1 MTTTKKQKKPSYK
14 MILTPSDGGD
24 LIEVKSRN
32 LSQLVGIAYDMMR
45 VGYDAQITG
54 RQTGYDLIGIV
65 DKLAQAGAETP
76 DQLTVMLNRYTGGH
90 VSAIAAIARES
101 ETIKD
106 LKFRI
111 AALFGI

>member
-14 MILTPSDGGD
+14 MILTPCDGD
-24 LIEVKSRN
+24 LIEVKSRD
-32 LSQLVGIAYDMMR
+32 LSQLVRMAYDMMR
-45 VGYDAQITG
+45 VGYDAQIAG
-54 RQTGYDLIGIV
+54 CQTGYDLIEIV
-65 DKLAQAGAETP
+65 DKMAQAGAETP
-76 DQLTVMLNRYTGGH
+76 DQLTVMLNRYTGGY

-101 ETIKD
+101 ETIND